1 MIKIYNSLSRKKEE
15 FNPLKDKKVA
25 FYVCGPTVYG
35 PGHIGH
41 ARTYIAF
48 DIIRRYLEHK
58 GYNVKYV
65 MNITDIHDDI
75 IATAQIQ
82 KTDIFTLGNKYTKLF
97 LEDQKKLGIK
107 PATIYPRVT
116 DNIEEIIKFIQE
128 LEEKGFAYEKDD
140 SVYFDVSKFKDY
152 GKLSGIKIKKAK
164 TGTRVETDK
173 YEREQAVDFVLWKK
187 AKKGEPFWES
197 PWGQGRPGWHIECSV
212 MTKKHLGEQI
222 DIHAGAMDLIFPHHE
237 NEIAQ
242 TEALAKKKPFV
253 KYWLH
258 GGLLMIDGQKMSKS
272 LGNFITIDEVLKKW
286 DSRTIRMFVASSHY
300 RSTLDW
306 TEKNIL
312 QAKQGLERIDDLVER
327 LKTQNEKRKTTSQKS
342 KVKSQNKKLNSLIR
356 CAEGQFEKAME
367 DNFNT
372 PEAMAILFGMI
383 KTINPLLDKNEIDKN
398 QAKKILEFLKEIDK
412 IFNFIF
418 PHEKEDIPEKIKGL
432 AKQREKFRKNNQWQ
446 EADEI
451 RKQIE
456 RLGFTIKDTANGIM
470 IKRNEG

>member
-1 MIKIYNSLSRKKEE
+1 MIKVYNSLSKKEE
-15 FNPLKDKKVA
+15 IFKPLKDKKVA

-48 DIIRRYLEHK
+48 DIIRRYLEYK
-58 GYNVKYV
+58 GYDVRYA

-75 IATAQIQ
+75 ITAAQMQ
-82 KTDIFTLGNKYTKLF
+82 KTDIFTLGNKYTKMF
-97 LEDQKKLGIK
+97 LHDQNNLGIK
-107 PATIYPRVT
+107 KANFYPRVT
-116 DNIEEIIKFIQE
+116 ENIKEIIKFIQE

-173 YEREQAVDFVLWKK
+173 YERKEAIDFVLWKK
-187 AKKGEPFWES
+187 AKPGEPFWES

-212 MTKKHLGEQI
+212 MIKKHLGEQI
-222 DIHAGAMDLIFPHHE
+222 DIHAGAIDLLFPHHE

-242 TEALAKKKPFV
+242 TEAIAKKKPFV

-258 GGLLMIDGQKMSKS
+258 GGLLMINGQKMSKS
-272 LGNFITIDEVLKKW
+272 LGNFITIEQVLEKW
-286 DSRTIRMFVASSHY
+286 DSRVIRMFVASSHY
-300 RSTLDW
+300 QSKLNWSERNL
-306 TEKNIL
+306 L
-312 QAKQGLERIDDLVER
+312 QAKKNLEKIEEFIEK
-327 LKTQNEKRKTTSQKS
+327 LKTQNVKGKTTTNS
-342 KVKSQNKKLNSLIR
+342 KQIESLIR
-356 CAEGQFEKAME
+356 KSKKEFEVAMD

-372 PEAMAILFGMI
+372 PEALAVLFEMM
-383 KTINPLLDKNEIDKN
+383 KSINPLLDKNKIDKK
-398 QAKKILEFLKEIDK
+398 QAKDILEFLKNIDK

-418 PHEKEDIPEKIKGL
+418 PGKKEAIPEQIKEL
-432 AKQREKFRKNNQWQ
+432 VKKREKSRKDKQWQ
-446 EADEI
+446 KADEI

-456 RLGFTIKDTANGIM
+456 QLGFNIKDTANGTEVK
-470 IKRNEG
+470 KR